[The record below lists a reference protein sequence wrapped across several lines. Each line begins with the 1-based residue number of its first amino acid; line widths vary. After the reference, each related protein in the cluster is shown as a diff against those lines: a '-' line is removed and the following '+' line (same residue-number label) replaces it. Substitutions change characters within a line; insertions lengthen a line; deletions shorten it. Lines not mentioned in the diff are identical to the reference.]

1 MSLATCNVEG
11 YMLRSCSTTAAIAL
25 FLPISS
31 SCASTVIAADSV
43 TAITTTSPTAAFVA
57 SAQDNN
63 EPDPLFAS
71 DEIIDVEIEAPFGFL
86 TSERPND
93 EEVAGKFRYTA
104 DDGSLIE
111 FDVAVRT
118 RGRLRRTKETCQ
130 FPPLRL
136 NFKKSE
142 VKGSLFD
149 KQSRLKVVTHCRKQA
164 RYEQAVISEYL
175 AYRIYNL
182 LSDASYRVRLIR
194 PTYAYTDE
202 ERQIQSYAILIEHK
216 NRIGKRL
223 NAKTIQIDD
232 PDTEEIERAMVQD
245 LRRPDSNLASVF
257 QYFIGNT
264 DFSPFK
270 APPGQDC
277 CHNQTLFAREGEPH
291 YTVPYDFDQ
300 SGLVNAPYALPN
312 PRFKLRSVR
321 QRLYRGRCVNNG
333 YLPATLQ
340 LFNDKR
346 DDIEALIRN
355 QEGLTNGV
363 AKQMLAYIKQFY
375 GIINSPG
382 RLNREIVKKCI

>member
-1 MSLATCNVEG
+1 
-11 YMLRSCSTTAAIAL
+11 MLRSCWTTAAIVL
-25 FLPISS
+25 FLPIS
-31 SCASTVIAADSV
+31 A
-43 TAITTTSPTAAFVA
+43 A

-71 DEIIDVEIEAPFGFL
+71 DEIIDVEIEAPFDFL
-86 TSERPND
+86 TSERPDD

-118 RGRLRRTKETCQ
+118 RGRLRRTKEACQ

-142 VKGSLFD
+142 VKGSLFN

-175 AYRIYNL
+175 AYRIFNL
-182 LSDASYRVRLIR
+182 LSDASYRVRLMR
-194 PTYAYTDE
+194 ATYVYTDE
-202 ERQIQSYAILIEHK
+202 ERQFQSYAILIEHK

-223 NAKTIQIDD
+223 NAKTIRVDN

-270 APPGQDC
+270 APPDQDC

-312 PRFKLRSVR
+312 PRFKLRTVR

-355 QEGLTNGV
+355 QPGLVSGA

-375 GIINSPG
+375 GIINNPG
-382 RLNREIVKKCI
+382 RLDREIVKRCI